1 MTQEEKERLYSDAE
15 RLLSVYNEFSPVKD
29 GKDFDKEATKNC
41 ILKMNEAAIEN
52 QSEREAFSAWME
64 ESSFFT
70 SPASTRFHGNFEGGL
85 ALHSLTVTRQ
95 ALLVTKPFMENY
107 FLSPAAQKYTEKY
120 TVSASDIYISAIAH
134 DFCKADVYKT
144 EWHNTKDIF
153 GNWKKTPVY
162 KTKTDTRTL
171 GHGNESVLRVLE
183 SIPSLIKRRPV
194 LEAISRHMGFS
205 DLSDSEGYNYT
216 NFLDNPLVM
225 LIQFADQSAAQWY
238 DC

>member
-1 MTQEEKERLYSDAE
+1 MTQEEKDRLYSDAE
-15 RLLSVYNEFSPVKD
+15 RLISVYNEFFPAKD
-29 GKDFDKEATKNC
+29 GKVLDKEATKNC
-41 ILKMNEAAIEN
+41 ILKMNQAAIKDQGEC
-52 QSEREAFSAWME
+52 QALSGWME
-64 ESSFFT
+64 STDFFA
-70 SPASTRFHGNFEGGL
+70 SPASTRFHGNYDGGL
-85 ALHSLTVTRQ
+85 AAHSLAVARQ

-107 FLSPAAQKYTEKY
+107 FLSPAAQKFTEKY
-120 TVSASDIYISAIAH
+120 SVSASDIYISAITH
-134 DFCKADVYKT
+134 DFCKADSYKI

-162 KTKTDTRTL
+162 KTKSDLRAL

-183 SIPSLIKRRPV
+183 AMPSLIKKRPV

-205 DLSDSEGYNYT
+205 DLSETESYNYT
-216 NFLDNPLVM
+216 NILDNPLVL